1 MFPLCHKAVQQY
13 FFFFLLNLSWN
24 ATKSMAG
31 SHKSLLIILNFI
43 FVIKSANS
51 GAAAESQRTAIN
63 LSSKN
68 NTEVCSCLTYA
79 AFI

>member
-1 MFPLCHKAVQQY
+1 MCAKIHFKIYLYILKCILK
-13 FFFFLLNLSWN
+13 FFFFFYR
-24 ATKSMAG
+24 MG
-31 SHKSLLIILNFI
+31 I

-51 GAAAESQRTAIN
+51 GAAAESRRTAIN

>member
-13 FFFFLLNLSWN
+13 FFFFTESLL
-24 ATKSMAG
+24 KG

-51 GAAAESQRTAIN
+51 GAAESRRTAIN